1 MPDSSRSVVDANIA
15 LFALFPTR
23 QTRLAFLLLERMRDK
38 KASLYAPRLWVYEVT
53 SGIHKYLHT
62 GLIQS
67 EIADQAMSAVLEL
80 GVRLVDETPGLCSSA
95 LRWASRLGQMA
106 AYDGF
111 YLAAAEQLDA
121 MFWTADRQLAA
132 AARQAGAGW
141 VHWLGE
147 LEE

>member
-1 MPDSSRSVVDANIA
+1 MPDSSRAVVDANITICA
-15 LFALFPTR
+15 VVMTG
-23 QTRLAFLLLERMRDK
+23 QTRLAFALLERLRDEK
-38 KASLYAPRLWVYEVT
+38 VSLYAPRLWVYEVT

-67 EIADQAMSAVLEL
+67 DIAERAMSAVFEL
-80 GVRLVDETPGLCSSA
+80 GVRLLEETPGLCSSA
-95 LRWASRLGQMA
+95 IRWASRLGQLA

-121 MFWTADRQLAA
+121 TFWTADRRLAA
-132 AARQAGAGW
+132 MARQAGVGW

-147 LEE
+147 LE